1 MLPNKF
7 TLTVI
12 AIFVVVISLDNY
24 SDKKTVA
31 VFTMPIGTPDMEV
44 NSKFKPY
51 NVLLLKSD
59 GTHEV
64 YANVQPY
71 EENSNE

>member
-1 MLPNKF
+1 MLSNKF

-12 AIFVVVISLDNY
+12 AIFVVITSLESY

-31 VFTMPIGTPDMEV
+31 IFTMPVGTPDMEV
-44 NSKFKPY
+44 NSNFKPY

-59 GTHEV
+59 GTHQV
-64 YANVQPY
+64 FANVQPY
-71 EENSNE
+71 EEKL